1 MTRLRKFAVVVVAG
15 ALIWVAL
22 PSIENKLSLG
32 SKDVKTE
39 LQAKTALDSHQN
51 EEENLEKISTP
62 VYFSIFKFI
71 TGFLPGRN

>member
-15 ALIWVAL
+15 ALIWLAV
-22 PSIENKLSLG
+22 PSLENKLSLG
-32 SKDVKTE
+32 SKDVKAE
-39 LQAKTALDSHQN
+39 LKAKANLDSQQS
-51 EEENLEKISTP
+51 EEEDLDKISTP

>member
-22 PSIENKLSLG
+22 PSIENKLSIG
-32 SKDVKTE
+32 GKDVKTE
-39 LQAKTALDSHQN
+39 LQAKAKLESHQN
-51 EEENLEKISTP
+51 EEEGLEKISRP